1 MGKIVTSHLKE
12 KRKWFH
18 FALWST
24 SVFWQIQI
32 GAVEWYN
39 ASFTF
44 KAAVGIISVA
54 MKEIE

>member
-54 MKEIE
+54 MK